1 MSKPD
6 TAIAVE
12 AERTLWKMVLT
23 KLADV
28 LDD

>member
-6 TAIAVE
+6 RYAVE

-28 LDD
+28 LDG